1 MDVLYPVRT
10 HMSACLA
17 GLELGGI
24 TPPCG
29 PLLLSVVG
37 PRPHPCP
44 NRFKGHQASH
54 FSVAQV

>member
-1 MDVLYPVRT
+1 
-10 HMSACLA
+10 MSACLA